1 MIYTE
6 HKLYISNMAPLPNI
20 LFLSMGVDTH
30 ACTHPPICGKELRT
44 HPVQVVMTLTS
55 GVHYDVDMMGGYPEL

>member
-30 ACTHPPICGKELRT
+30 ACTHPPICGKGLS
-44 HPVQVVMTLTS
+44 TS